1 MATLLV
7 ANTGGHLTELHHL
20 RPRLRGV
27 DDDVVWVT
35 FDTPQSRS
43 LLRGEDVI
51 HVPFTGTRDYRHV
64 IANTREA
71 RRILRRPEVTG
82 VVSTGAAI
90 ALSFLPLARALGMPA
105 HYIES
110 AARADGPSATGR
122 LLSKVPGV
130 ELYTQHPSW
139 AGDRWHFAGS
149 VFDGYESRFKR
160 FPSSRIRRVVVTL
173 GQHDF
178 SFRRLVERLVEIMPA
193 DAEVVWQT
201 GSTDVSGLGIEGQ
214 ATVPEQELRDA
225 INDADVVI
233 SHAGIGSL
241 LCALE
246 ASRCPVIVPRRAA
259 HGEHVDDHQVEIM
272 QTLRR
277 TDIAVAREVEEL
289 TLDDLVYASE
299 LKPERADKPRPI
311 HLGVRT
317 PAAVVLGDKRQPRVP
332 DPAQSAPIA

>member
-7 ANTGGHLTELHHL
+7 ANTGGHLTQLHHL

-27 DDDVVWVT
+27 DSDVIWVT

-64 IANTREA
+64 LANTREA

-90 ALSFLPLARALGMPA
+90 ALSFLPLARAMGLPA
-105 HYIES
+105 HYVES
-110 AARADGPSATGR
+110 ATRADGPSATGR
-122 LLSKVPGV
+122 LLAKVPGIG
-130 ELYTQHPSW
+130 LHTQHAAW
-139 AGDRWHFAGS
+139 AGDRWRFAGS
-149 VFDGYESRFKR
+149 VFDGYESHFKR
-160 FPSSRIRRVVVTL
+160 FPSSKIRRAVVTL

-178 SFRRLVERLVEIMPA
+178 GFRRLAERLVEIMPA
-193 DAEVVWQT
+193 DAEVLWQT
-201 GSTDVSGLGIEGQ
+201 GSTDVTGLGIDAQ
-214 ATVPEQELRDA
+214 PSVPEHVLRAA
-225 INDADVVI
+225 IEDADVVV

-241 LCALE
+241 ICALE
-246 ASRCPVIVPRRAA
+246 ARRCPVIVPRRAA

-272 QTLRR
+272 EALRK

-289 TLDDLVYASE
+289 TLEDLVFAAE
-299 LKPERADKPRPI
+299 LKVGRVEEPRP
-311 HLGVRT
+311 
-317 PAAVVLGDKRQPRVP
+317 VVLGPPETAGVVLDA
-332 DPAQSAPIA
+332 PAQPSRPEPAPSATIG